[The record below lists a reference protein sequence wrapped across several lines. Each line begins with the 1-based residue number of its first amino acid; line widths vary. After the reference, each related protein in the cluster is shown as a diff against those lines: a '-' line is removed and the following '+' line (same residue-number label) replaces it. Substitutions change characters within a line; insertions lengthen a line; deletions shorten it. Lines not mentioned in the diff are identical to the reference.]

1 VPTGARKT
9 WAQQRQQN
17 HSVTIAM
24 SCAIV
29 GLSRCAYYYQ
39 PKLQDDSVIVSVLN
53 AITDRH
59 LRWGFPKC
67 FNLIRKLGYKWNHKR
82 VYRVYCQL
90 KLNLRI
96 KRKQRI
102 PPRSPERL
110 SAPNKQGECWS
121 MDFMI
126 DSSRNQR
133 RFRTFNVI
141 DDFNREALGIDIAV
155 SLPAGRITR
164 YLDKLAEYHG
174 YPLKIPVD
182 NGPEF
187 TGKTFINWAKSHDIV
202 IDYIKPGSPYQ
213 NGYIERFN
221 RTYRTEVLDLYLFN
235 NLAQARRI
243 TEEWLTIYNTERP
256 HEALNNMTPIEFKTL
271 KQAA

>member
-1 VPTGARKT
+1 
-9 WAQQRQQN
+9 
-17 HSVTIAM
+17 
-24 SCAIV
+24 
-29 GLSRCAYYYQ
+29 
-39 PKLQDDSVIVSVLN
+39 
-53 AITDRH
+53 
-59 LRWGFPKC
+59 
-67 FNLIRKLGYKWNHKR
+67 
-82 VYRVYCQL
+82 
-90 KLNLRI
+90 

-102 PPRSPERL
+102 PPRNPERL
-110 SAPNKQGECWS
+110 SVPSKQGECWS
-121 MDFMI
+121 MDFMS

-174 YPLKIPVD
+174 YPLKIRVD

-187 TGKTFINWAKSHDIV
+187 TGRAKSHGIT
-202 IDYIKPGSPYQ
+202 IDYIQPGSPYQ

-235 NLAQARRI
+235 N
-243 TEEWLTIYNTERP
+243 
-256 HEALNNMTPIEFKTL
+256 
-271 KQAA
+271 

>member
-1 VPTGARKT
+1 M
-9 WAQQRQQN
+9 WAQQLQQN

-39 PKLQDDSVIVSVLN
+39 AKLQDDSAIVSVLN

-67 FNLIRKLGYKWNHKR
+67 FNRIRKLGYQWNHKR
-82 VYRVYCQL
+82 VYRVYCEL
-90 KLNLRI
+90 KLNLRV
-96 KRKQRI
+96 KRKKRI
-102 PPRSPERL
+102 PPRCSERL
-110 SAPNKQGECWS
+110 LVPNKQSDCWS
-121 MDFMI
+121 MDFM
-126 DSSRNQR
+126 SGSRCNQR

-155 SLPAGRITR
+155 SLPAGRVTR

-174 YPLKIPVD
+174 YPLKIRVD

-187 TGKTFINWAKSHDIV
+187 TGKTFINWAKSHDIA
-202 IDYIKPGSPYQ
+202 IDYIQPGSPYQ

-256 HEALNNMTPIEFKTL
+256 HEALNNMTPIEYKTL